1 MHGVKS
7 VSTIIDGGVDLG
19 RLRQVAQGTLGRAA
33 PRMCEG
39 CRRALDIVVSAVA
52 LVVFAPLILLI
63 AFLIKLDSP
72 GPVLFRHTRIGRDRR
87 GRRDGEPDAR
97 RRQDLG
103 GQPFGFYKFRTMYA
117 DARERFPEL
126 YTYCYEGDD
135 LSTLPMKVLMGR
147 KGSPEDPDFYED
159 PRVTRMGRW
168 LRKTSLDEL
177 PNFINV
183 LRGEMH
189 LVGPR
194 PDIAENIRY
203 YEEPHMRK
211 LSVRPGVTGLA
222 QIRGRGLLSFRE
234 TVAYDVE
241 YVEKRS
247 LLLDFKILVLT
258 IPSMLRG
265 DGAY

>member
-1 MHGVKS
+1 
-7 VSTIIDGGVDLG
+7 
-19 RLRQVAQGTLGRAA
+19 
-33 PRMCEG
+33 MCEG
-39 CRRALDIVVSAVA
+39 CRRAIDVAVSSVA
-52 LVVFAPLILLI
+52 LVVFAPLMLLI
-63 AFLIKLDSP
+63 AALIKLDSP

-87 GRRDGEPDAR
+87 GGRGAGPGVHRRK
-97 RRQDLG
+97 DLG
-103 GQPFGFYKFRTMYA
+103 GQPFGFFKFRTMYA

-126 YTYCYEGDD
+126 YTYSYEGQD
-135 LSTLPMKVLMGR
+135 LATLPMKVLMGR
-147 KGSPEDPDFYED
+147 KGSPDDADFYED
-159 PRVTRMGRW
+159 PRVTRVGRW

-177 PNFINV
+177 PNFLNV
-183 LRGEMH
+183 LRGDMH

-222 QIRGRGLLSFRE
+222 QIRGRGLLSFNE

-241 YVEKRS
+241 YVERRS
-247 LLLDFKILVLT
+247 LLLDVKILLLT
-258 IPSMLRG
+258 IPSMMRG